1 MRRAPDR
8 RLLVL
13 AEEHVVK
20 ESAERLEKE
29 NTDYD
34 DADYRVAVACSQLQ
48 QERVRLARSSKRCNE
63 ESSYLVSGDS
73 NPDTHAQAG

>member
-1 MRRAPDR
+1 MRCAPDR

-34 DADYRVAVACSQLQ
+34 DADYRVAVACS
-48 QERVRLARSSKRCNE
+48 
-63 ESSYLVSGDS
+63 
-73 NPDTHAQAG
+73 

>member
-1 MRRAPDR
+1 MHCAPDGG
-8 RLLVL
+8 LLVL

-20 ESAERLEKE
+20 EPAERLEKE

-34 DADYRVAVACSQLQ
+34 DADYRVSVACSQLQ

-63 ESSYLVSGDS
+63 ESSYLVRGDS

>member
-1 MRRAPDR
+1 MHCAPDGGF
-8 RLLVL
+8 LVFV
-13 AEEHVVK
+13 EEHVVK

-34 DADYRVAVACSQLQ
+34 DANYRVSVACSQLQ
-48 QERVRLARSSKRCNE
+48 QERVRLARSSKRCNK
-63 ESSYLVSGDS
+63 ESSYLVRGDS

>member
-1 MRRAPDR
+1 MRCAPDR

-13 AEEHVVK
+13 AKEHVVK

-29 NTDYD
+29 DTDYD

-48 QERVRLARSSKRCNE
+48 QERVW
-63 ESSYLVSGDS
+63 
-73 NPDTHAQAG
+73 